1 MSRHQPPRKVEEII
15 AAYALLNAVYYV
27 CTHVLS
33 LDDSNPFYTRID
45 RWQIG
50 AIYFPAGVSIIAIVL
65 RSFRLWPISGRQLG
79 VLLVAMMLFAIAN
92 YVICSSVGWLY
103 A

>member
-1 MSRHQPPRKVEEII
+1 MTAPQPPRKVEEVL
-15 AAYALLNAVYYV
+15 AAYAVLNVVYYV
-27 CTHVLS
+27 CAHILS

-50 AIYFPAGVSIIAIVL
+50 AIYFPAGVSIIATVL
-65 RSFRLWPISGRQLG
+65 KSFRLWPISRRQLG
-79 VLLVAMMLFAIAN
+79 VLLVAMSLFAIAN
-92 YVICSSVGWLY
+92 YVICLSVEWLY